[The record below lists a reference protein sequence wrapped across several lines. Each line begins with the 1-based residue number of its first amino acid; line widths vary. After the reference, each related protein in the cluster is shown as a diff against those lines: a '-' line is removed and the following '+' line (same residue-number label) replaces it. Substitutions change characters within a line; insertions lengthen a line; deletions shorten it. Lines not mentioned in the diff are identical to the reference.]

1 MYTII
6 FANGDLRMPTNPLV
20 EIRKGALLI
29 AADGG
34 TQHCQELGLRP
45 DVVIGDMDSISS
57 DLRESLDKQ
66 GTRFIV
72 HPRDKDETDLELALK
87 YAIDQGSRQILLLG
101 FLGGRLD
108 QTLANM
114 LLLTR
119 PDWHG
124 ARLSAAD
131 GPDFAILLRSGESFS
146 AEAQPGDTLSLI
158 ALTPEVSGVTTRGL
172 KWSLEK
178 ATLKFGSTLGVSNE
192 ANGDTI
198 HVSIDD
204 GQLLVVHRIGE
215 QGSVIGDRKQGE

>member
-6 FANGDLRMPTNPLV
+6 FANGDFRRPTNPLAG
-20 EIRKGALLI
+20 IRKGELLI

-57 DLRESLDKQ
+57 DLRETLDKQ

-87 YAIDQGSRQILLLG
+87 YAIDQGGREILLLG
-101 FLGGRLD
+101 LLGGRLD
-108 QTLANM
+108 QTLTNL

-119 PDWHG
+119 PEWHS
-124 ARLSAAD
+124 ARLTAAD
-131 GPDFAILLRSGESFS
+131 GPDFAVLLRSGESFS
-146 AEAQPGDTLSLI
+146 AGIRPGDTLSLI
-158 ALTPEVSGVTTRGL
+158 ALSQEVSGVTTQGL
-172 KWSLEK
+172 RWSLEK

-192 ANGDTI
+192 ANADRAEVRI
-198 HVSIDD
+198 EA
-204 GQLLVVHRIGE
+204 GQLLVVHRTCGHA
-215 QGSVIGDRKQGE
+215 SVTREE